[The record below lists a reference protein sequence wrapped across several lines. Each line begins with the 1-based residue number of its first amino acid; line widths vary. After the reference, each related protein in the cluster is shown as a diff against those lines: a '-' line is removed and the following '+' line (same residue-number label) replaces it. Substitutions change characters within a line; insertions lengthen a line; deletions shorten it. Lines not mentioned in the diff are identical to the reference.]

1 MTGSEESER
10 NPQRLQKIVAAA
22 GIASRRK
29 AEELIASGRVQVN
42 GQTVT
47 ELGSKADPERD
58 HIRVDGKLLK
68 KPQQFR
74 YFMLNK
80 PKGVVTTVSDPEG
93 RPTVMK
99 FFGRSGARLFPVG
112 RLDYQSEG
120 LLLMTNDGELANV
133 LPVRLHVEKTYLVK
147 VSGKPREEALEQ
159 LRHGVMIERGRR
171 GEREGRVM
179 TQPAQI
185 TLIRD
190 TDNPWFEVVLIEG
203 KNREIRKMFEE
214 IGHFVEKVRRVGFG
228 PLVLD
233 VPPGETRELNEDEV
247 TQLKR
252 AARKKAAPLEQ
263 PRARRPRSGTYN
275 TAAPA
280 PACRG
285 ACPQAGLEP
294 RAGRTHVDGLGPH
307 LMNTAAAE
315 SSYDV
320 LIVGAGAAGLFCAI
334 HGGRGGRR
342 VLLLEHAGG
351 SARRSSSPAAGAATS
366 PTCIR
371 PRETSSPR
379 IHTLPSPRLPD
390 TLRLILWNW
399 SSVTRF
405 PGMKRRWD
413 SSFAIGQ
420 RAILF
425 PCWSR
430 SAPRLV

>member
-1 MTGSEESER
+1 MRKLRLVRKLRAVRQRRPSTEAEPSGEVEASREDEPSTVEQVMTGKEERDGER

-99 FFGRSGARLFPVG
+99 FFGRAGARLFPVG

-133 LPVRLHVEKTYLVK
+133 LTSAASHVEKTYLVK

-185 TLIRD
+185 SLIRD
-190 TDNPWFEVVLIEG
+190 TDNPWFEVVLTEG

-233 VPPGETRELNEDEV
+233 VPPGETRELNEEEV

-252 AARKKAAPLEQ
+252 AARKKAALRTAQEP
-263 PRARRPRSGTYN
+263 ARRPRSGPATLPRPARKRVLRPRRGKASVELYFPYRMK
-275 TAAPA
+275 TA
-280 PACRG
+280 
-285 ACPQAGLEP
+285 
-294 RAGRTHVDGLGPH
+294 
-307 LMNTAAAE
+307 
-315 SSYDV
+315 
-320 LIVGAGAAGLFCAI
+320 GAG
-334 HGGRGGRR
+334 
-342 VLLLEHAGG
+342 
-351 SARRSSSPAAGAATS
+351 S
-366 PTCIR
+366 PTM
-371 PRETSSPR
+371 
-379 IHTLPSPRLPD
+379 L
-390 TLRLILWNW
+390 
-399 SSVTRF
+399 
-405 PGMKRRWD
+405 
-413 SSFAIGQ
+413 
-420 RAILF
+420 
-425 PCWSR
+425 
-430 SAPRLV
+430 